1 MDTSTRA
8 PDSSSLSISTIGED
22 LTITGNVSSKGE
34 LHLDGQVQGDIR
46 CVALV
51 VGENAQLEGNV
62 VAEYVIVR
70 GQLKGSVR
78 ALTVTLEA
86 KSHVEGDLFHKSLSL
101 EQGTHFEGNSHP
113 SEDPLSSSPEVRSA
127 EPQLKNKGSEALKRH
142 ERVNGFV
149 RNARGD
155 AQCVEK
161 SLLA

>member
-1 MDTSTRA
+1 
-8 PDSSSLSISTIGED
+8 
-22 LTITGNVSSKGE
+22 
-34 LHLDGQVQGDIR
+34 
-46 CVALV
+46 V

-86 KSHVEGDLFHKSLSL
+86 NSHVEADLFHKSLSL

-127 EPQLKNKGSEALKRH
+127 EPQLKNKGSEALTRH

-149 RNARGD
+149 RTLA
-155 AQCVEK
+155 E
-161 SLLA
+161 SLSA